1 MRKIITI
8 LLVFTLLFAC
18 SACASEE
25 DAVKKIVEDKIVEDK
40 INDYL
45 STEKVKGV
53 ENAEDIT
60 RVSEEDAIKKV
71 VENEIYNCLS
81 PENIESMIYK
91 AFDGVSLDD
100 SVTGGSAEEFSEA
113 LSKRLKYSITDV
125 NIQGNRATVTANITN
140 VDFGDAF
147 EKDVEEASHLKPKE
161 QATRTVEDMLSL
173 GDEMMQTVNVSLIK
187 TGGKWEITNSDAL
200 FSAASGGMY
209 ETMQGLAAFVTFA
222 EGLSDALN

>member
-25 DAVKKIVEDKIVEDK
+25 DAVKKIVEDE
-40 INDYL
+40 IN
-45 STEKVKGV
+45 
-53 ENAEDIT
+53 
-60 RVSEEDAIKKV
+60 R
-71 VENEIYNCLS
+71 CLS
-81 PENIESMIYK
+81 PDNIEAMIYK
-91 AFDGVSLDD
+91 AFDGVSLN
-100 SVTGGSAEEFSEA
+100 GGDAEAGEAISTEYSEA

-125 NIQGNRATVTANITN
+125 NIQGTRATVTANITN

>member
-25 DAVKKIVEDKIVEDK
+25 DA
-40 INDYL
+40 
-45 STEKVKGV
+45 
-53 ENAEDIT
+53 
-60 RVSEEDAIKKV
+60 IKKV

-81 PENIESMIYK
+81 PKNIESMIYK
-91 AFDGVSLDD
+91 AFDGVSLN
-100 SVTGGSAEEFSEA
+100 GGDAEAGEAISTEYSEA
-113 LSKRLKYSITDV
+113 LLKRLKYSITDV
-125 NIQGNRATVTANITN
+125 NIQGDRATVTANITN
-140 VDFGDAF
+140 VDFSDAC
-147 EKDVEEASHLKPKE
+147 EKDIEVTSHLKPKE
-161 QATRTVEDMLSL
+161 KAARTVEDTLSL